1 MKMQLMIPILT
12 ALSENFQDQCKKSEN
27 MFGDGHAAE
36 KIIKHI
42 KDKLKG
48 TIDLEK
54 QFYDIDS

>member
-1 MKMQLMIPILT
+1 MSILT